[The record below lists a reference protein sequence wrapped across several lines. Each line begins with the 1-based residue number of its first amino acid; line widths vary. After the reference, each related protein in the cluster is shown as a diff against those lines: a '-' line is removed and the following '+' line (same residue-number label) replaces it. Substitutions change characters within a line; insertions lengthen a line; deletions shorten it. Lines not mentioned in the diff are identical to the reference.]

1 MTPQRARRL
10 LLIAFAISLLIHVV
24 VMSGVRSPFGPYKDE
39 TQTVVSI
46 QHVRALRLT
55 RQPTPPPR
63 TPPPVT
69 PKPQPSARS
78 TAPPNPHPARTAGS
92 NGIGTGA
99 PPSGGAPHTTP
110 PSATPKP
117 SPTPNCA
124 TSDTVALLTQ
134 TPPPPDIAPD
144 ARGAATNGTTTV
156 RVSLD
161 ANGTI
166 QQTAVVQSSGN
177 TSLDLVAVSMAR
189 AARYTPATHACK
201 PIASEY
207 MFKARFAAW

>member
-10 LLIAFAISLLIHVV
+10 LLIAFAISLLIHVI

-55 RQPTPPPR
+55 RQPTPPPP

-69 PKPQPSARS
+69 PSPQPSARS
-78 TAPPNPHPARTAGS
+78 TAPPKPRPAK
-92 NGIGTGA
+92 
-99 PPSGGAPHTTP
+99 PSGANGGGGVKPNATEAPRTP
-110 PSATPKP
+110 AAPRTPKP
-117 SPTPNCA
+117 TPTPNCA
-124 TSDTVALLTQ
+124 TSDTTALLAQ

-144 ARGAATNGTTTV
+144 ARGDATNGTTTV

-161 ANGTI
+161 ATGAVA
-166 QQTAVVQSSGN
+166 QTAVVQSSGN
-177 TSLDLVAVSMAR
+177 TSLDLVAVTMAR
-189 AARYTPATHACK
+189 AAHYTPATHACK

-207 MFKARFAAW
+207 LFKAKFSAW